1 MPEVHLPAPEEPER
15 AAPATQG
22 PDKTRRGHRSF
33 LEIALEVALISIGV
47 FLGLAGEQWREH
59 ASQRQAA
66 EASLMRFRSEFQA
79 NRRAVAA
86 VRDKHEA
93 KLKALQTY
101 FAAHRAT
108 IVAHA
113 ADPRVPLQEP
123 LPDTATDPAFLE
135 YAAWDV
141 ALATQSLA
149 HLDPDLAVAIA
160 HVYRVQQQIDEGS
173 RAITATMYSFANE
186 VTFLNGVTTYFG
198 DCVLLETRLLGIYD
212 EILPRLDR
220 AIAD

>member
-1 MPEVHLPAPEEPER
+1 MPEVHLPSLDEPETVATPA
-15 AAPATQG
+15 AAPN
-22 PDKTRRGHRSF
+22 PSHRHGRSI
-33 LEIALEVALISIGV
+33 LKIALEVALISVGV

-59 ASQRQAA
+59 ASHGELAD
-66 EASLMRFRSEFQA
+66 ASLRRFRTEFQA

-93 KLKALQTY
+93 KLKAMRAY
-101 FAAHRAT
+101 FAAHRDT

-113 ADPRVPLQEP
+113 ADPRVPLDRP
-123 LPDTATDPAFLE
+123 LPDTSTDPAFFE

-149 HLDPDLAVAIA
+149 YLDPDLAVAIA
-160 HVYRVQQQIDEGS
+160 HVYRVQQQIDEGT
-173 RAITATMYSFANE
+173 RAMTATMYSFANE

-220 AIAD
+220 AIGD